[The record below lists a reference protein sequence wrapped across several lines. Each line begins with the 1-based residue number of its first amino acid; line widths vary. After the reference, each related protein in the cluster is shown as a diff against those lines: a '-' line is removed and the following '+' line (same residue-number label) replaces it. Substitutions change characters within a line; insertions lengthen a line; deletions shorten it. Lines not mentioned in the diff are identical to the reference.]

1 VLVLRGSPGP
11 GCFSFAGYQR
21 QANKMSVLVT
31 QLWKLLLKILS
42 GFEEYLVIVRDA
54 FFLLMFDL
62 LKFSV
67 DT

>member
-1 VLVLRGSPGP
+1 
-11 GCFSFAGYQR
+11 
-21 QANKMSVLVT
+21 VT